1 MQKKVQSVTL
11 VAIDDDPNNLDL
23 IASALEREGLDVICH
38 SDPEIGLRDVL
49 EKHPEIVLVDLMMP
63 RLGGMEVLEKIVEA
77 DPGIEV
83 ILMTANYST
92 ESAVEAIQ
100 KGASDYLRKPL
111 DVQKLRD
118 RIDKFIVEANKR
130 KKNSDLDRELLHAYE
145 FEGIVGRSPLMLD
158 LFAKIRRIAPHFQT
172 VLISAPTGSGKE
184 LVSRALHHLS
194 PVKSSTF
201 AVCNCSAIVE
211 SLFESELF
219 GYVRG
224 AFTGAAQ
231 DKVGLFEFANG
242 GTVFLDEIG
251 EMPLAAQAKLLRVLQ
266 NQEVQRVGSPV
277 ARKVNVKVIAA
288 THRDLRAMAAEGK
301 FREDLFYRL
310 SMVEITIPRLAERKE
325 DLALLQRHFVEKYAT
340 VYNKPIRGITRR
352 AQGILSKYSWP
363 GNVREIENVLGNA
376 SMMVE
381 GELIDVHDLPE
392 HVRQSVSHVHSE
404 EEGMISLEELERR
417 HLLRVLKRVNGNKM
431 RAAEILGIGR
441 ATLYNMLAKIEDQ
454 KTEASA

>member
-1 MQKKVQSVTL
+1 MNKRGHRVTL
-11 VAIDDDPNNLDL
+11 VVIDDDPSNLDL
-23 IASALEREGLDVICH
+23 ITSALDCEGLDVVCY
-38 SDPEIGLRDVL
+38 SDPEVGVRDVI

-63 RLGGMEVLEKIVEA
+63 KLGGMEVLEKIVDA

-111 DVQKLRD
+111 DVQKLRE
-118 RIDKFIVEANKR
+118 RIEKFIVEAQGR
-130 KKNSDLDRELLHAYE
+130 KKNSDLDRELLNAYQ

-224 AFTGAAQ
+224 AFTGATQ

-277 ARKVNVKVIAA
+277 AKKVNVRVIAA
-288 THRDLRAMAAEGK
+288 THRDLRSLAAQGK

-325 DLALLQRHFVEKYAT
+325 DLPLLQRHFVEKYAS

-392 HVRQSVSHVHSE
+392 HVRQSVSHIHVE
-404 EEGMISLEELERR
+404 EEGMISFEELERR
-417 HLLRVLKRVNGNKM
+417 HLLRVLKQVNGNKM

-441 ATLYNMLAKIEDQ
+441 GTLYNMLARIEI
-454 KTEASA
+454 EAKAASV